1 MEDQKRTT
9 LRNQNKKKYLL
20 KDRFL
25 PLSGALEWPLFFTIV
40 RRVGPKKKTFQELTQ
55 EALLKA
61 YAPVAVLVD
70 QLGNIRYVHG
80 HTGLFLE
87 PAQGYTGVT
96 NILKMARKKLRRDL
110 NTTLYQAVT
119 SRSASA
125 SPVVTV
131 RRNGETMGLT
141 IRVTPLLKQASIGQ
155 NEDFFLVIFEQNPD
169 QQGIP
174 ASAGNRSEN
183 SELSP
188 VSQDLIQINDEI
200 ESQKTELSR
209 LNTELENT
217 RQELEVARNKLH
229 AVKANIYGSE
239 TDLQSLTEK
248 VQASKDE
255 LEILGDKLLTAKNE
269 HAAKRLVEQT
279 IDPDRLPIREE
290 LDVIKN
296 ELFMANQALE
306 EKKEALEKLDIID
319 TTLPGGLTD
328 GAPEADLEIDPVNQF
343 AAETIIVTD
352 EEAEAG
358 LESWDYQPEQ
368 EFINTNHTDFT
379 INEKGMGFFSKNE
392 PKPFFPKNPGL
403 NSGNDPEPFTDLAG
417 NQELVFKDAASFQ
430 AAANH
435 GYRHDNEI
443 KSVYIPEGVEVIKRS
458 MFYKCSQLETIT
470 FPNTLKAIEDFAFY
484 GCEALKKIDLN
495 HCKMLEVIGTSAFE
509 GCQSLSELIIP
520 DALIEIE
527 EAAFL
532 GCRGLKSVE
541 FYGNSQLEMLG
552 SHVFKDCDQISRI
565 ILPDQLKHIGISCF
579 YGCKNL
585 IEIHLPGELETIG
598 EYAFFGCN
606 ALEKID
612 FSNQKIL
619 KQPGFSVGFPEG
631 IKL

>member
-1 MEDQKRTT
+1 MEDQKKTT
-9 LRNQNKKKYLL
+9 LRNLNKKKYLL

-55 EALLKA
+55 DALLNT

-70 QLGNIRYVHG
+70 QLGNIRYIHG
-80 HTGLFLE
+80 YTGLFLE
-87 PAQGYTGVT
+87 PAQGYAGV
-96 NILKMARKKLRRDL
+96 NNVLKMARKKLRRDL
-110 NTTLYQAVT
+110 NTTLYRAVT
-119 SRSASA
+119 SRSVSN

-131 RRNGETMGLT
+131 RRNGEAIGFT
-141 IRVTPLLKQASIGQ
+141 IRVIPLLKQASIGQ
-155 NEDFFLVIFEQNPD
+155 NEDFFLVIFEQYSD
-169 QQGIP
+169 QQGSP
-174 ASAGNRSEN
+174 AWPGNHSEN
-183 SELSP
+183 SEPSL
-188 VSQDLIQINDEI
+188 VSQDLIRINNEI
-200 ESQKTELSR
+200 ESQKTKLSQ

-217 RQELEVARNKLH
+217 RQELEIARNKLH
-229 AVKANIYGSE
+229 AVKANIFGSE
-239 TDLQSLTEK
+239 SDLQSLAEK
-248 VQASKDE
+248 VQTSKNE
-255 LEILGDKLLTAKNE
+255 LEILSDELLTAKNE
-269 HAAKRLVEQT
+269 CAANRFVEQT
-279 IDPDRLPIREE
+279 IDPERLPISEE

-319 TTLPGGLTD
+319 TTLPGGLAD
-328 GAPEADLEIDPVNQF
+328 DAPEAELVIDPINKF
-343 AAETIIVTD
+343 EAETINETD

-358 LESWDYQPEQ
+358 PESWDYQPEQ

-403 NSGNDPEPFTDLAG
+403 SFGNDPEPFTDLAG

-430 AAANH
+430 VAASH

-443 KSVYIPEGVEVIKRS
+443 KSVHIPEGVEVIKRS
-458 MFYKCSQLETIT
+458 MFYKCSQLESVT

-495 HCKMLEVIGTSAFE
+495 RCKMLEVIGTSAFE
-509 GCQSLSELIIP
+509 GCQSLTELIIP

-552 SHVFKDCDQISRI
+552 SHVFKDCDQVTRI

-579 YGCKNL
+579 YGCRNL
-585 IEIHLPGELETIG
+585 IEIHLPRELETIG

-619 KQPGFSVGFPEG
+619 KQPAFSVGFPEG
-631 IKL
+631 VKL